1 MKRVICIF
9 LAATALTSVACDDGA
24 KKAEEMKAAALA
36 SASAA
41 TAAAAASASAAA
53 DKVKET
59 QKAAVDSKKGD
70 LKKQITD
77 GLAALDRKATS
88 FKEKAA
94 KLPGPVKLKAD
105 EAFKKYD
112 AAKAALTGMT
122 ASIDGVSDIAGMGD
136 MATKVTGGLGDA
148 TKALGAFEEIVTKGK

>member
-9 LAATALTSVACDDGA
+9 LAATALTSVACDDSA
-24 KKAEEMKAAALA
+24 KKAEEASKATAAALA
-36 SASAA
+36 SASAS
-41 TAAAAASASAAA
+41 AAASASALAEKA
-53 DKVKET
+53 KEAS
-59 QKAAVDSKKGD
+59 KAAVDSKKGD
-70 LKKQITD
+70 LKKQITE
-77 GLAALDRKATS
+77 GLAGLDRKATA

-122 ASIDGVSDIAGMGD
+122 SSIDGVSDLAGMGD